1 MAINIRG
8 VIVKATKSASGTVL
22 IEFYG
27 TADGLNSNGQLRYA
41 VVLPSAD
48 VTSIN
53 TNVNGG
59 STGATRSFAYAEDAN
74 RNDYPAGYASVI

>member
-1 MAINIRG
+1 MALNIRS
-8 VIVKATKSASGTVL
+8 VIVKATKQASGTVL
-22 IEFYG
+22 VEFYSSN
-27 TADGLNSNGQLRYA
+27 DGLNSNGQLRYA
-41 VVLPSAD
+41 IVLPSAD

>member
-8 VIVKATKSASGTVL
+8 VIVKATKQASGTVL

-27 TADGLNSNGQLRYA
+27 TADGLNSNGNLRYA

-74 RNDYPAGYASVI
+74 RTDYPSGYASVI